1 MIRNIVIVL
10 SLVIG
15 LGQMSQAQFWR
26 KNNNDKEQQLQ
37 EKAVGDVA
45 ALPVEDHHPY
55 VDKFHKAVREKM
67 TGNYSEAKKL
77 FKECIGIYPH
87 DDAVYFALGEI
98 AIEQSLKSEALDYF
112 QKAQEIDADNI
123 HYTEQIAF
131 LHLDKANFD
140 EAVKHLK
147 KLVEHEP
154 RQVNWRYAYGQA
166 QLYARDY
173 EGALETFNKFQDQMG
188 PIPEVTMIKI
198 DLYRTLGIE
207 EKIEEELLLLK
218 RTFPNDLEVLR
229 TVIGYYEEKGEQEKA
244 ILLIEELVSQEP
256 DNGVAH
262 FILAKNYLEKGNLDQ
277 YLKSLEVVAKS
288 NEIEIQDKLLLCQT
302 IFELDSSY
310 DNSIY
315 NVTLALS
322 ESHPEDGKILALH
335 GEVLST
341 IGKSKEALEYYQAS
355 VIAEPGEFR
364 LWTNLLAFES
374 AYKEYSE
381 LYKDAQEAMTLFPS
395 LPFVY
400 YSAAE
405 GAMYLNKLNEAIDF
419 LELGE
424 LYIIDDKEQ
433 SAKYAMRYGEVFF
446 RKGEQKKGIVKF
458 KEALE
463 LSDHNSIKE
472 SYAYHLAL
480 KDYDIKLAVE
490 IAQELVNNSLRKSSS
505 YYSVGY
511 IYMKNKDWDMAE
523 QTLTEGVKNMSYKA
537 ELLDLLGD
545 VYIKQSKVDAALKA
559 WRKAKAQDSR
569 NTMLDKKIEEEKYY
583 APTYF

>member
-98 AIEQSLKSEALDYF
+98 AMEQSLKSEALDYF

-147 KLVEHEP
+147 KLVEYEP

-198 DLYRTLGIE
+198 DLYRTLGE
-207 EKIEEELLLLK
+207 DEKIEEELLLLK

-244 ILLIEELVSQEP
+244 ILLIEELVAQEP

-262 FILAKNYLEKGNLDQ
+262 FILAKNYLETDN
-277 YLKSLEVVAKS
+277 LKSYLESLKVVAAS
-288 NEIEIQDKLLLCQT
+288 EEIEIQDKLLLSQS
-302 IFELDSSY
+302 IFEIDSSY
-310 DNSIY
+310 DKLVCD
-315 NVTLALS
+315 VTLALT
-322 ESHPEDGKILALH
+322 ETHPEEGKILALH
-335 GEVLST
+335 GEVLSN
-341 IGKSKEALEYYQAS
+341 IGKSKEALKYYRAS
-355 VIAEPGEFR
+355 VNAEPSEFR

-374 AYKEYSE
+374 AYREYSA
-381 LYKDAQEAMTLFPS
+381 LYEDAQEAMELFPS

-400 YSAAE
+400 FAAAE
-405 GAMYLNKLNEAIDF
+405 GAMYLEKYNEALDF

-433 SAKYAMRYGEVFF
+433 SSKYDMRYGEIYF
-446 RKGEQKKGIVKF
+446 RKGAFKKGVDKF
-458 KEALE
+458 EKAIE
-463 LSDHNSIKE
+463 LFNQNSIKE
-472 SYAYHLAL
+472 SFAYHLTL
-480 KDYDIKLAVE
+480 KDYDLKKALRIVE
-490 IAQELVNNSLRKSSS
+490 ELQKSKPEKSNTF
-505 YYSVGY
+505 YRIGHVF
-511 IYMKNKDWDMAE
+511 MKNKEWDKAE
-523 QTLTEGVKNMSYKA
+523 QILSEGVRVMSFKA
-537 ELLDLLGD
+537 ELLDLQGD
-545 VYIKQSKVDAALKA
+545 VFIKQGNLEKA
-559 WRKAKAQDSR
+559 IQSWKKAKELESR
-569 NTMLDKKIEEEKYY
+569 NTMLDKKIEEQKYY
-583 APTYF
+583 APSYF